1 MHHCTAPCVG
11 KIEKSRYQKDLLRA
25 LDIFRGK
32 GEKSLRYLKKE
43 MISHAENEEFE
54 VAARLRDSIEVI
66 EEFVYKFQD
75 IASKESSNPESV
87 DILGYYL
94 GKTEIDITIGMIRD
108 GVYLGHKDFWFPLN
122 DFQVDNL
129 EEELLQF
136 YFQYLM
142 SSNDTY
148 PKAILISEVDSNSAP
163 AKVFKESIE
172 SETKT
177 ER

>member
-1 MHHCTAPCVG
+1 
-11 KIEKSRYQKDLLRA
+11 
-25 LDIFRGK
+25 
-32 GEKSLRYLKKE
+32 

-108 GVYLGHKDFWFPLN
+108 GVYLGHKS
-122 DFQVDNL
+122 
-129 EEELLQF
+129 LLVPTQ
-136 YFQYLM
+136 
-142 SSNDTY
+142 
-148 PKAILISEVDSNSAP
+148 
-163 AKVFKESIE
+163 
-172 SETKT
+172 
-177 ER
+177 